1 MDKADLQR
9 AVAGCRRRRVST
21 LAEIAEGWGSAY
33 AVEIMAALAEE
44 EKENAKNAMWQVNG
58 GKYAAIRT
66 ASPTLESGEYLFSID
81 PNGTLWAEKQSTVTD
96 GLINLPDLP
105 TEFILK
111 QIQTFWEKTDT
122 YASYGWLQKRGILLY
137 GPPGCGKSSIIALLK
152 DQIIKNH
159 GVVFGASE
167 EGYTDLIA
175 GLKSFRNVEPK
186 RPCMTVVEDIETYLE
201 SSNNSNVAK
210 QEKEA
215 LSLYDGENQ
224 INHVVH
230 LATTNKPDAVADR
243 FIRRPGRFDLVIEV
257 HTPTARTREA
267 YLRAIGKSNISD
279 PQIKEIVAATGGL
292 SLAYMR
298 EIATTYLV
306 LGIPLDE
313 TISRLSKNKKDKFNG
328 KEGFSVG
335 FVGEAGDK

>member
-1 MDKADLQR
+1 MLDKQRLKR
-9 AVAGCRRRRVST
+9 AVAYCKGRRWFTR
-21 LAEIAEGWGSAY
+21 AEIAENYDEDVAGQ
-33 AVEIMAALAEE
+33 IAAAITEE
-44 EKENAKNAMWQVNG
+44 EKNATTNSMWQVNG
-58 GKYAAIRT
+58 ERYAAINT
-66 ASPTLESGEYLFSID
+66 ASPTLESGEYLFSVD
-81 PNGTLWAEKQSTVTD
+81 PNGTLWAEKQKSVTD
-96 GLINLPDLP
+96 GLISLPDLP
-105 TEFILK
+105 TQFILD
-111 QIQTFWEKTDT
+111 QIKTFWSKTEE
-122 YASYGWLQKRGILLY
+122 YAKYGWLQKRGILLY

-152 DQIIKNH
+152 HQIVENQ
-159 GVVFGASE
+159 GVVFGAGE
-167 EGYTDLIA
+167 EGYTDLIN
-175 GLKSFRNVEPK
+175 GLKSFRNVEPT

-243 FIRRPGRFDLVIEV
+243 FIRRPGRFDLVIEI
-257 HTPTARTREA
+257 HTPTAKTREA
-267 YLRAIGKSNISD
+267 YLTSIGKGNISKE
-279 PQIKEIVAATGGL
+279 QIEKIVEATKGL

-306 LGIPLDE
+306 LGIPLED
-313 TISRLSKNKKDKFNG
+313 TITRLNKNKKDKFNG

-335 FVGEAGDK
+335 FVGEE

>member
-1 MDKADLQR
+1 MLNKAELER
-9 AVAGCRRRRVST
+9 AKTYCRSLRATT
-21 LAEIAEGWGSAY
+21 LAEVAEAYGSQDAAQIA
-33 AVEIMAALAEE
+33 AALAED
-44 EKENAKNAMWQVNG
+44 EKENAKNSMWQVNG
-58 GKYAAIRT
+58 SRYAAINT
-66 ASPTLESGEYLFSID
+66 ASPTLKSGEYTFSID
-81 PNGTLWAEKQSTVTD
+81 PNGTLWASRQESVTD
-96 GLINLPDLP
+96 GLIGLPDLP
-105 TEFILK
+105 TDFILN
-111 QIQTFWEKTDT
+111 QIKTFWSKTT
-122 YASYGWLQKRGILLY
+122 EYAKYGWLQKRGILLY

-152 DQIIKNH
+152 HQIIENQ
-159 GVVFGASE
+159 GVVFGAAD

-175 GLKSFRNVEPK
+175 GLKSFRNVEPT

-243 FIRRPGRFDLVIEV
+243 FIRRPGRFDLVIEI
-257 HTPTARTREA
+257 HTPTAKTREA
-267 YLRAIGKSNISD
+267 YLRSIGKGNISD
-279 PQIKEIVAATGGL
+279 SQIQEIVAATGGL

-313 TISRLSKNKKDKFNG
+313 TITRLNKNKKEKFTG

-335 FVGEAGDK
+335 FTGGE

>member
-1 MDKADLQR
+1 MQED
-9 AVAGCRRRRVST
+9 
-21 LAEIAEGWGSAY
+21 
-33 AVEIMAALAEE
+33 EE
-44 EKENAKNAMWQVNG
+44 NTNNSMWQVKG
-58 GKYAAIRT
+58 DKYAAITT
-66 ASPTLESGEYLFSID
+66 ASPALLSGEYLFSVD
-81 PNGTLWAEKQSTVTD
+81 PNGTMWAERQKTVTD
-96 GLINLPDLP
+96 GLISLPDLP
-105 TEFILK
+105 TEFILD
-111 QIQTFWEKTDT
+111 QIKTFWEKTEE
-122 YASYGWLQKRGILLY
+122 YASYGWLQKRGIMLY

-152 DQIIKNH
+152 AQIINNG
-159 GVVFGASE
+159 GVVFGAGE
-167 EGYTDLIA
+167 DGYTDLIN
-175 GLKSFRNVEPK
+175 GLKLFRSVEPH

-230 LATTNKPDAVADR
+230 LGTTNKPDAVADR

-257 HTPTARTREA
+257 HTPTARAREA
-267 YLRAIGKSNISD
+267 YLRSIGRGNISD
-279 PQIKEIVAATGGL
+279 QQVQEIVAATGGL

-313 TISRLSKNKKDKFNG
+313 TIARLNKNKKEKFTG

-335 FVGEAGDK
+335 FTGEKSE